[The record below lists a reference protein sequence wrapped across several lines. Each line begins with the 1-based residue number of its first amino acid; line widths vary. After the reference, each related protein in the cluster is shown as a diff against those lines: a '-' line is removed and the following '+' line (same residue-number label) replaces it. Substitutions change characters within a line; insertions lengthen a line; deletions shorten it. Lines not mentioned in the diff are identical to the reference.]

1 MKTLVII
8 LLLFAV
14 PAFACDPAPGPDP
27 GPAPAPAPAPSI
39 APDTDFG
46 HGYSELPDVKPDCL
60 DWRNRNDPWCQRRD
74 K

>member
-14 PAFACDPAPGPDP
+14 PALACNPAPGPDP
-27 GPAPAPAPAPSI
+27 GPAPAPAPSI
-39 APDTDFG
+39 GPDNDFG

-60 DWRNRNDPWCQRRD
+60 DWRNQNDPWCQRRD